1 MVYSKQKFHPG
12 SLDLRR
18 VAWWKLSLQKYT
30 FFNIQTFFD
39 NYFFNRQ
46 RLSCRPA
53 NAPFRL
59 ASLPNRKQHA
69 LPKPTLP
76 TEKRGLD
83 RSNGT
88 SDPQEQRENRK
99 QEETRKILLPANNII
114 HWHVKHPLHRFDEH
128 FGRECK
134 PARRDR
140 INCNR

>member
-59 ASLPNRKQHA
+59 AILPNWKQHA
-69 LPKPTLP
+69 LPIPTAL
-76 TEKRGLD
+76 TKKRD
-83 RSNGT
+83 RGRPNGT
-88 SDPQEQRENRK
+88 SDPQ
-99 QEETRKILLPANNII
+99 
-114 HWHVKHPLHRFDEH
+114 VK
-128 FGRECK
+128 
-134 PARRDR
+134 
-140 INCNR
+140 

>member
-53 NAPFRL
+53 IAPFRL
-59 ASLPNRKQHA
+59 ASLFYRKQHA
-69 LPKPTLP
+69 LPTITALTKKSGVDGP
-76 TEKRGLD
+76 
-83 RSNGT
+83 NGT
-88 SDPQEQRENRK
+88 SDPQGHGRTIHRDIASSPFAVNGS
-99 QEETRKILLPANNII
+99 TTAVLPPIRAGTP
-114 HWHVKHPLHRFDEH
+114 W
-128 FGRECK
+128 
-134 PARRDR
+134 RRGQQSD
-140 INCNR
+140 IFPKD